1 MFLILLANQSLPMHF
16 FKILLSFLKDKEYQ
30 QLLRITG
37 VILVIGTVTYHYLEG
52 WSWLDA
58 LYFSV
63 ITLTTI
69 GYGDYSPQTTCGKVF
84 TLVYIVVGIG
94 IILGFINTIY
104 LHYQSERKNKSKKK

>member
-1 MFLILLANQSLPMHF
+1 MHF

-69 GYGDYSPQTTCGKVF
+69 GYGDYSPQTTYGKVF
-84 TLVYIVVGIG
+84 TLLYIVVGIG